1 MSWEEEGIY
10 AISFF
15 LESNELITYKDY
27 SNLTT
32 WSVSYNTEEDCD
44 GAGEFDEER
53 WNFAFWRQDEMMII
67 YFDEP
72 NEVSDELFEWYAEKG
87 VTDFGEDVDVY
98 NENKEYIGEE
108 PAGRYE
114 LLQLAASFAER
125 LHREGTRKKALAIAG
140 AFFSYIRL
148 WRVVL
153 LRSGIML
160 RIVIL
165 PAATLCE

>member
-1 MSWEEEGIY
+1 M
-10 AISFF
+10 
-15 LESNELITYKDY
+15 
-27 SNLTT
+27 
-32 WSVSYNTEEDCD
+32 
-44 GAGEFDEER
+44 
-53 WNFAFWRQDEMMII
+53 
-67 YFDEP
+67 P
-72 NEVSDELFEWYAEKG
+72 DELFEWYAEKG
-87 VTDFGEDVDVY
+87 VTGFGEDVDVY
-98 NENKEYIGEE
+98 NENNEYIGEE

-125 LHREGTRKKALAIAG
+125 LHREGTRKKALANAG
-140 AFFSYIRL
+140 AFFSYISL

>member
-1 MSWEEEGIY
+1 M
-10 AISFF
+10 
-15 LESNELITYKDY
+15 ITYKGY
-27 SNLTT
+27 SNLTI
-32 WSVSYNTEEDCD
+32 WYVSYNTEEDCD

-67 YFDEP
+67 YFDES
-72 NEVSDELFEWYAEKG
+72 NEVADELFEWYAEKG
-87 VTDFGEDVDVY
+87 VTGFGEDVDVY

-125 LHREGTRKKALAIAG
+125 LHREGTKKALANAG

-148 WRVVL
+148 
-153 LRSGIML
+153 
-160 RIVIL
+160 
-165 PAATLCE
+165 